1 MTLRENDEMT
11 LNERYAAQGY
21 LHVPSLGVSNA
32 DVKAAGAL
40 LDGLFDRFDTL
51 PRRYAHDLGGGSD
64 RKNPVLPEI
73 LDVSTLEPRLRRS
86 PVFKAARGLARQLLG
101 PDAHLVYD
109 HAIYK
114 PPGKAGTTSWHQDS
128 GYDDALTESLAIWI
142 PFQDTDVI
150 DGAMRYV
157 PGSHLGGPLPHGSR
171 TGPDG
176 KTVKYLEVDESTVVE
191 APCAL
196 GGVTLHDLHMVH
208 GAGPNL
214 GNQVRRAWV
223 LDFVK
228 SSRLRRS
235 ASAVRHV
242 VKARRLAGV

>member
-1 MTLRENDEMT
+1 MSLREDDQMT
-11 LNERYAAQGY
+11 LNERFAAQGY
-21 LHVPSLGVSNA
+21 LHVPSLGVSRA
-32 DVKAAGAL
+32 DLVAAGAL
-40 LDGLFDRFDTL
+40 LDGVFDRFSTL
-51 PRRYAHDLGGGSD
+51 PRQYAHDLGGGSD
-64 RKNPVLPEI
+64 RTNPILPEI

-86 PVFKAARGLARQLLG
+86 PVFKAARELARQLLG
-101 PDAHLVYD
+101 ADAHLVYD

-114 PPGKAGTTSWHQDS
+114 PPGKSGTTSWHQDS

-142 PFQDTDVI
+142 PFQDTEVI

-157 PGSHLGGPLPHGSR
+157 PGSHLGGPLPHQSR
-171 TGPDG
+171 QGPDG
-176 KTVKYLEVDESTVVE
+176 KTVKFLDVDEATVVE

-214 GNQVRRAWV
+214 GTQVRRAWV

-228 SSRLRRS
+228 ASRFRRS
-235 ASAVRHV
+235 ASTVVHA